1 MTITLNAE
9 HLYLA
14 IIFILMAI
22 QVYQWRVIGK
32 MYKECDSLWSQI
44 GVLASSIASQ
54 IISIQQE
61 LNKKEDKKSVKEL
74 ID

>member
-1 MTITLNAE
+1 MTITLSAE

-44 GVLASSIASQ
+44 GVLASSVASQ

-61 LNKKEDKKSVKEL
+61 LSKKEDKKSVKEL